1 MAIASTALVGVE
13 ARKNTT
19 RHRNNRK
26 RRCRRCGL
34 LQNRAT
40 RATQTRREA
49 LRTLADAFPGGET
62 VLGATVG
69 AGCVAHVRRGLRHG
83 RAVAVKLVHPAKRCV
98 EIKISGA
105 PRHRRDVLSV
115 AASARWRGDSTPS
128 TRRCPRGT

>member
-1 MAIASTALVGVE
+1 MIQQSAPWRSRRRRGGRSNKT
-13 ARKNTT
+13 RKT
-19 RHRNNRK
+19 HR
-26 RRCRRCGL
+26 CQRCGL

-49 LRTLADAFPGGET
+49 LRTLADAFPGGDT